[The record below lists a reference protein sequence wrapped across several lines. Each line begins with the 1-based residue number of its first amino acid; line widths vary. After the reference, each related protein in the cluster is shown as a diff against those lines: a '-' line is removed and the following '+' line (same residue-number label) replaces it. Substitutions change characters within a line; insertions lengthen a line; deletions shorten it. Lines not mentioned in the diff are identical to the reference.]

1 MRVIDLMAVEVVSVR
16 PETSLK
22 EAARIMVDLGIS
34 GLPVTDD
41 DGSIRGVVTEGD
53 FLRKELE
60 RGQLGGASALGALFR
75 QPGPEADA
83 ETVGEI
89 MTTEVHTVG
98 TDASLV
104 EAARMM
110 AEHGVKRLPVV
121 DHDEKVVGVISRH
134 DIVEAFTRP
143 DEVIEDEIREDIIA
157 RLLFLDP
164 ASVDVAV
171 ENGVVRVSGELPA
184 KSDARMLEAMV
195 QRTDGVIRAEFDLS
209 WRVDDTKQSAP
220 EAPLP

>member
-16 PETSLK
+16 PDTSLK
-22 EAARIMVDLGIS
+22 EAARVMVDLGIS
-34 GLPVTDD
+34 GLPVTAE
-41 DGSIRGVVTEGD
+41 DGSLRGIVTEGD
-53 FLRKELE
+53 YLRKELE
-60 RGQLGGASALGALFR
+60 RGQLGAAPMLDALFR
-75 QPGPEADA
+75 KPGPEADA

-98 TDASLV
+98 TDATLV
-104 EAARMM
+104 EAARDM

-121 DHDEKVVGVISRH
+121 DGDGKLVGVISRH
-134 DIVEAFTRP
+134 DIVSAFTRP
-143 DEVIEDEIREDIIA
+143 DEVIEDEIREDLIA

-164 ASVDVAV
+164 ASLDVTV
-171 ENGVVRVSGELPA
+171 NNGVVRVAGELPA

-195 QRTDGVIRAEFDLS
+195 QRTDGVIRAEFDLT
-209 WRVDDTKQSAP
+209 WRVDDTTQSAP